1 MPAVG
6 GLEYLSRGQF
16 RTLVALAECLMGDET
31 LVPHDEIAK
40 RVDHYLAGFEA
51 RRKWLMKAA
60 LVGLEL
66 YPLTYLRPPL
76 RMMSAPR
83 RRRFIEA
90 HFEGDVARRRVGEL
104 RRWLAQ
110 AMVRLGQQ
118 VVYLGYYGDPRTHA
132 SVGYTPFS
140 ERPRHDPSLRPG
152 RGSLVVER
160 AADLPGDEVDAE
172 VAIIGSGAAGAVIGY
187 RLAEAGKRVVI
198 IERGHHV
205 DPSEFTEDEAE
216 MLMKLYRDGAVQLSR
231 DFRLQVLQGACVGGS
246 TVVNNA
252 VSIETPPDVLATW
265 ADRLDGRLDTAR
277 LEAGFSRLRDLLD
290 IHEQPQPIL
299 QPGARKFVEGVKLL
313 GLDGSARRFGPVHA
327 NIRDCLGCGYCNIGC
342 AYGRKL
348 SMLDTLLP
356 WGQERHGP
364 EALRVISECEAQ
376 GIAAADGTVEAIEC
390 RANGRRIRVRAERFV
405 LAAGAI
411 SSSYLLG
418 QSGLGGAQVGRG
430 LCFNM
435 GSPITADFEEKLWSY
450 DGLQIS
456 HVFEPGPG
464 GPDVVMETW
473 FNPVVS
479 QALAMPGW
487 FDQHRRNMT
496 RYAHMTAAGVL
507 VGTQGNARVKKALLG
522 GADIVFDPT
531 PEDLGRLIDGLK
543 LAGRIFL
550 RAGAKRVMPST
561 FAYHEYDHEDQLS
574 ELSEVVRD
582 NSDIQ
587 LGTGHPQGG
596 NALGPSAAE
605 GVVDPRSFR
614 VHSLDNLHVCD
625 ASVFPTSIGV
635 NPQLTVMALAEYAA
649 PLIEA
654 GA

>member
-1 MPAVG
+1 MPD
-6 GLEYLSRGQF
+6 LEYLSRGQF
-16 RTLVALAECLMGDET
+16 RTLVALAESLMGDES
-31 LVPHDEIAK
+31 LVPHEDVAK
-40 RVDHYLAGFEA
+40 RVDRYLAGFEA

-76 RMMSAPR
+76 RLMGPER
-83 RRRFIEA
+83 RRGFIEA

-110 AMVRLGQQ
+110 AMIRLGQQ

-132 SVGYTPFS
+132 SVGYVPFS
-140 ERPRHDPSLRPG
+140 KRPRHDPSLRVGPG
-152 RGSLVVER
+152 KLRVER
-160 AADLPGDEVDAE
+160 AADLPEDEIEAE
-172 VAIIGSGAAGAVIGY
+172 VAIVGSGAAGSVIGY

-198 IERGHHV
+198 LERGHHV
-205 DPSEFTEDEAE
+205 DPSQFTEDEPE

-231 DFRLQVLQGACVGGS
+231 DFRLQVLQGMCVGGS

-252 VSIETPPDVLATW
+252 VSIETPPDVLAAW
-265 ADRLDGRLDTAR
+265 AERLDGGLDTER
-277 LEAGFSRLRDLLD
+277 LRAGFGRLRDLLD
-290 IHEQPQPIL
+290 IREQPQRIL
-299 QPGARKFVEGVKLL
+299 QPGARKFVEGVKAL
-313 GLDGSARRFGPVHA
+313 GLQDSARRFGPVDA
-327 NIRDCLGCGYCNIGC
+327 NIRNCLGCGYCNIGC

-356 WGQERHGP
+356 WAQERHGP
-364 EALRVISECEAQ
+364 DALRVISECEAQ
-376 GIAAADGTVEAIEC
+376 GIVAGDGRVEAIEC
-390 RANGRRIRVRAERFV
+390 RANGRRLRVRAERFV
-405 LAAGAI
+405 LSAGAI
-411 SSSYLLG
+411 NSSYLLG
-418 QSGLGGAQVGRG
+418 RSGLGGAGVGRG

-435 GSPITADFEEKLWSY
+435 GSPITAEFDEELCSY

-456 HVFEPGPG
+456 HVFEPGRH
-464 GPDVVMETW
+464 GPAVVMETW

-487 FDQHRRNMT
+487 FDQHRHNMS
-496 RYAHMTAAGVL
+496 RYAHMTATGVL
-507 VGTQGNARVKKALLG
+507 VGTQPNARVRQALLG
-522 GADIVFDPT
+522 GADVVFDPT
-531 PEDLGRLIDGLK
+531 PEDLSRLVEGLK
-543 LAGRIFL
+543 LAARIYL
-550 RAGAKRVMPST
+550 RAGARRVMPST
-561 FAYHEYDHEDQLS
+561 FAYYEYDREDQLAK
-574 ELSEVVRD
+574 LSEVVRD
-582 NSDIQ
+582 NTDIQ

-596 NALGPSAAE
+596 NALGPTASE

-614 VHSLDNLHVCD
+614 VHGLANLHVCD